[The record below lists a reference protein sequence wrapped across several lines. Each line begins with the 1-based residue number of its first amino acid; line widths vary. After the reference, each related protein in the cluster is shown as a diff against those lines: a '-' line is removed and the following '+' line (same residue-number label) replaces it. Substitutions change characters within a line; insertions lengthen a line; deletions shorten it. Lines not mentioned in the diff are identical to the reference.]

1 MSIKIASLNV
11 HGLSARGEAAKL
23 AKLIYDTSVDI
34 CCFQEATRKGIN
46 IVVERLDQLSEQ
58 RGAWSCQCHL
68 GIAVVTRFEIKM
80 WDTLNLGR
88 YKKAALK
95 VQLWIGKEEPD
106 SSSPDQHNF
115 EFVTTHLD
123 HIYEELRVSQVEKL
137 VKFAISANV
146 IAGDLNAL
154 READYS
160 KQRWKDIAKAR
171 KCAGLTPASSDA
183 MNALEKCG
191 WKPSDYV
198 GPTTPYGTRV
208 DYILVQGDHIVDPKV
223 LVTLDNLPRHESSNV
238 VVPLTDHN
246 YVMATILREV
256 DKAADV
262 RIN

>member
-1 MSIKIASLNV
+1 
-11 HGLSARGEAAKL
+11 
-23 AKLIYDTSVDI
+23 
-34 CCFQEATRKGIN
+34 
-46 IVVERLDQLSEQ
+46 
-58 RGAWSCQCHL
+58 
-68 GIAVVTRFEIKM
+68 M

-88 YKKAALK
+88 YSKAALK
-95 VQLWIGKEEPD
+95 VQLWIGKAEPE
-106 SSSPDQHNF
+106 STPDRYQHNF

-123 HIYEELRVSQVEKL
+123 HIHEELRVSQVEKL
-137 VKFAISANV
+137 VKFAKSANV

-208 DYILVQGDHIVDPKV
+208 DYILVQGDHIVDTNV
-223 LVTLDNLPRHESSNV
+223 LVTLDNLPRRESSNV

-246 YVMATILREV
+246 YVMATILRET
-256 DKAADV
+256 DKAATV
-262 RIN
+262 